1 MKRDEM
7 YSELRR
13 LNREHMHMIWEVA
26 KTGDLDVLEAEERQI
41 AEVMLEH
48 QDEYFNQFEMADVLG
63 DHQFDPESETDPF
76 LHITFHTIVENQLEA
91 RNPIEVY
98 QFYNS
103 MRKKKVSRHDTI
115 HLIGAIL
122 APLVVSTLQGRRA
135 FDLEQY
141 RSLLKRAKAKK
152 PEKIMEWLEREPD
165 PLKANS

>member
-1 MKRDEM
+1 MKTDEAL
-7 YSELRR
+7 SELRR
-13 LNREHMHMIWEVA
+13 FNREHMHMIWEVA
-26 KTGDLDVLEAEERQI
+26 KTGDLDVLEVEERRM

-48 QDEYFNQFEMADVLG
+48 QDEYFNQFEMADVLANHEY
-63 DHQFDPESETDPF
+63 DSESETNPF
-76 LHITFHTIVENQLEA
+76 LHVTFHTIVENQLEA

-122 APLVVSTLQGRRA
+122 APLVMSTLQGRA

-141 RSLLKRAKAKK
+141 KSLLKRAKAKK
-152 PEKIMEWLEREPD
+152 PEKIM
-165 PLKANS
+165 

>member
-1 MKRDEM
+1 MKTDEM
-7 YSELRR
+7 FGELRR
-13 LNREHMHMIWEVA
+13 LNREHMHMIWEVV
-26 KTGDLDVLEAEERQI
+26 KTGDLDVLDAEERQI
-41 AEVMLEH
+41 AEVMIEH

-76 LHITFHTIVENQLEA
+76 LHVIFHTIVENQLEA
-91 RNPIEVY
+91 RDPIEVY

-115 HLIGAIL
+115 HLIGAML
-122 APLVVSTLQGRRA
+122 TTLVVSTLKGRV

-141 RSLLKRAKAKK
+141 KSLLKKAKAKK

-165 PLKANS
+165 PFRAGS

>member
-48 QDEYFNQFEMADVLG
+48 QDKYFNQFEMADVLA
-63 DHQFDPESETDPF
+63 DHEYDPESETDPF
-76 LHITFHTIVENQLEA
+76 LHVIFHAIVENQLDA
-91 RNPIEVY
+91 RDPIEVY

-122 APLVVSTLQGRRA
+122 APLVVSSLQGRRA

-141 RSLLKRAKAKK
+141 KSLLKRAKAKK
-152 PEKIMEWLEREPD
+152 PEKIMDWLEREPD
-165 PLKANS
+165 PLRAGS

>member
-7 YSELRR
+7 FGELRR
-13 LNREHMHMIWEVA
+13 LNRKHMHMIWKIA
-26 KTGDLDVLEAEERQI
+26 KTEGLDVLEAKEKQI
-41 AEVMLEH
+41 AKVMLEH
-48 QDEYFNQFEMADVLG
+48 QDEYFNQFEMADILG

-76 LHITFHTIVENQLEA
+76 LHVIFHTIVENQLEA
-91 RNPIEVY
+91 RDPIEVY

-122 APLVVSTLQGRRA
+122 TPLVVSSLQGRRA

-152 PEKIMEWLEREPD
+152 PEKIMDWLEREPD
-165 PLKANS
+165 PLRAGS

>member
-7 YSELRR
+7 FGELRG

-26 KTGDLDVLEAEERQI
+26 KSGDLDVLEAEERQI

-48 QDEYFNQFEMADVLG
+48 QDEYFNQFEMADVLA
-63 DHQFDPESETDPF
+63 DHEFDPESETNPF
-76 LHITFHTIVENQLEA
+76 LHVTFHTIVENQLEA
-91 RNPIEVY
+91 RDPIEVY

-122 APLVVSTLQGRRA
+122 APLVVSTLQQRRA
-135 FDLEQY
+135 FDLEKY
-141 RSLLKRAKAKK
+141 KSLLKKYKGKK
-152 PEKIMEWLEREPD
+152 PEKIMEWLDRDPD
-165 PLKANS
+165 PLF

>member
-1 MKRDEM
+1 MKIDEM
-7 YSELRR
+7 FGELRGF
-13 LNREHMHMIWEVA
+13 NRKHMHMIWEVA

-48 QDEYFNQFEMADVLG
+48 QDKYFNQFEMADVLG

-76 LHITFHTIVENQLEA
+76 LHVIFHTIVENQLDA

-122 APLVVSTLQGRRA
+122 TPLVVSSLQGRA

-141 RSLLKRAKAKK
+141 KSLLKRGKAKK

-165 PLKANS
+165 PLRASS

>member
-7 YSELRR
+7 FSELRR
-13 LNREHMHMIWEVA
+13 LNREHMRMIWEIA

-63 DHQFDPESETDPF
+63 DHQYDPESETDPF
-76 LHITFHTIVENQLEA
+76 LHITFHTIVENQLQA
-91 RNPIEVY
+91 RDPIEVY

-122 APLVVSTLQGRRA
+122 APLVVSSLQGRRA

-141 RSLLKRAKAKK
+141 KSLLKKAKAKK
-152 PEKIMEWLEREPD
+152 PEKIMDWLEREPD
-165 PLKANS
+165 PLRAGS

>member
-1 MKRDEM
+1 MKTDEIFG
-7 YSELRR
+7 ELRR

-48 QDEYFNQFEMADVLG
+48 QDTYFNQFEIADVLG

-76 LHITFHTIVENQLEA
+76 LHVLFHTIVENQLEA
-91 RNPIEVY
+91 RDPIEVY

-115 HLIGAIL
+115 HLIAAIL
-122 APLVVSTLQGRRA
+122 TPLIVSTLQGIA

-141 RSLLKRAKAKK
+141 KSLLKRAKAKK
-152 PEKIMEWLEREPD
+152 PEKIMDWLEREPD
-165 PLKANS
+165 PLKAGS

>member
-1 MKRDEM
+1 MKTDEM
-7 YSELRR
+7 FGELRR

-41 AEVMLEH
+41 AEVMIEH

-76 LHITFHTIVENQLEA
+76 LHVIFHTIVENQLEA
-91 RNPIEVY
+91 RDPIEVY

-115 HLIGAIL
+115 HLIGAML
-122 APLVVSTLQGRRA
+122 TTLVVSTLKGRV

-141 RSLLKRAKAKK
+141 KSLLKKAKDKK

-165 PLKANS
+165 PFRAGS